1 MSVSVQN
8 SFAVGDIVEV
18 PATYFDDSDDEAARE
33 TPWSVVEFGT
43 AGKSAMCKGTI
54 QAKKSKEVWSVR
66 FPDGT
71 FNIHF
76 SWMSSA
82 GLPEVPEAQKQ
93 KKRTWQEV
101 DGPLELSDESSEEE
115 EISTYN
121 APAGAFKQVEGPVV
135 WSEVHRVPLRDPRL
149 RFVEQPYQ
157 NPELLKRPPRRNGVH
172 TLFDVWLLWSD
183 KDFME
188 VCVDEMNRKGLD
200 KYRDGWKTLTLSR
213 YITWLGL
220 WHQMLANP
228 IAGERRAYWT
238 NKKDYKC
245 WEPHRVSFSSIMGIH
260 EFENIYQVFGVPSV
274 DPEDPFDA
282 VRLAID
288 KFNDNAAAVWSPG
301 FLLCVDETMHQWL
314 GKECPGL
321 TVIPRKP
328 IPVGIEFKTTCCALS
343 KIIIRLDP
351 QEGAL
356 NMMDKECN
364 LEWGTKKKPGKST
377 GCTLR
382 LVKPWWN
389 TGRIVLGD
397 SWFGSLKT
405 AISLLTK
412 GLFCILNIK
421 TGHAF
426 FPRTILAANISK
438 ENREHCR
445 MATVTLKTPVASL
458 NESKF
463 EVMAAAQREKNP
475 LLIVATCETM
485 QPGKDR
491 VLTTFAVGED
501 GVSARKKIT
510 FPTTKIHGMYR
521 TYFNGIDL
529 HNRVRQQF
537 LHFTTIWGT
546 HSWANRVLGEI
557 WGMNLTNTFFH
568 CQYKYSVY
576 ADMDPQSFK
585 EQIAYQLIF
594 NPFIA
599 VETVARPR
607 SILKSSGIHAMG
619 DLPPRANNPKKL
631 SETACRYCEYNTSH
645 FCRTCSGEKF
655 YIGVC
660 NSGTRGCWAKHCKG
674 EPFKS
679 RKTFKWARTVAKE
692 LAVANSQGE

>member
-1 MSVSVQN
+1 MSSSMEN
-8 SFAVGDIVEV
+8 SFAEGDFVEV
-18 PATYFDDSDDEAARE
+18 PATYFDDTDDEASGK
-33 TPWSVVEFGT
+33 TPWSVEQFGT
-43 AGKSAMCKGTI
+43 AAGSTMCKGQI
-54 QAKKSKEVWSVR
+54 VEKKRRQVWAVR

-71 FNIHF
+71 FDIHS
-76 SWMSSA
+76 SWLSSA

-101 DGPLELSDESSEEE
+101 EGDIDFSDEESEEE

-121 APAGAFKQVEGPVV
+121 APAGVFKQVEGSIV
-135 WSEVHRVPLRDPRL
+135 WSDVHRVPLRDPRH
-149 RFVEQPYQ
+149 RFVKEPYQ
-157 NPELLKRPPRRNGVH
+157 NPELLKLPPRVNSAH
-172 TLFDVWLLWSD
+172 TLFDLWLLWAD
-183 KDFME
+183 KDFMQ
-188 VCVDEMNRKGLD
+188 VCVTEMNRKGQA
-200 KYRDGWKTLTLSR
+200 KYHGDWKTLTLGR

-220 WHQMLANP
+220 WVQMLANP
-228 IAGERRAYWT
+228 IAGERRTYWT

-245 WEPHRVSFSSIMGIH
+245 WEPHRASFSSVMGIL
-260 EFENIYQVFGVPSV
+260 EFERIYQVFGVPSV

-282 VRLAID
+282 VRLAVD

-301 FLLCVDETMHQWL
+301 FLLVVDETMHQWL
-314 GKECPGL
+314 GGECPGK
-321 TVIPRKP
+321 TVVPRKP

-405 AISLLTK
+405 AIALLTK

-421 TGHAF
+421 TGHAY
-426 FPRTILAANISK
+426 FPKTILAANISK

-458 NESKF
+458 GESKF

-475 LLIVATCETM
+475 LLTVATCETM

-491 VLTTFAVGED
+491 VLTTFAVGAD
-501 GVSARKKIT
+501 GVSEKTKIS

-537 LHFTTIWGT
+537 MHFTTIWGT
-546 HSWANRVLGEI
+546 HCWANRVLGEI
-557 WGMNLTNTFFH
+557 WGMTLTNTFFH
-568 CQYKYSVY
+568 AQSQYTTY
-576 ADMDPQSFK
+576 ADIDPQSFK
-585 EQIAYQLIF
+585 EQIAYQMMF
-594 NPFIA
+594 NPFVVA
-599 VETVARPR
+599 ETAARPR
-607 SILKSSGIHAMG
+607 SILKASGNHVM
-619 DLPPRANNPKKL
+619 DNLPPRANNPKKL
-631 SETACRYCEYNTSH
+631 SDTACRYCEHNTSH
-645 FCRTCSGEKF
+645 FCRTCSGETF

-660 NSGTRGCWAKHCKG
+660 DSGIRGCWAKHCQG
-674 EPFKS
+674 EPFRS
-679 RKTFKWARTVAKE
+679 RKKHRWTKTVARD
-692 LAVANSQGE
+692 LAVAMSQGE